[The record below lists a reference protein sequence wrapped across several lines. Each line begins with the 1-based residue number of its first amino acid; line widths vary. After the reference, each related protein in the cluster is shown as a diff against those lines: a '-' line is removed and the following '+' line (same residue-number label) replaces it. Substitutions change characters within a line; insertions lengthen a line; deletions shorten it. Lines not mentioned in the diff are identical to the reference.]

1 MLKKL
6 REVRDAEPENDS
18 GLREEELSRDRHGVL
33 SSNLPARTRLAASND
48 SIGGVGQRFQQE
60 EVQMRHESRDVH
72 GKITSQKNDDPL
84 EYTRGNLARFNG
96 VSTASDNKPSP
107 SSIGAVQA
115 KTKRLGEVALGG
127 VGAAKPGGRFD
138 GITDAIDNAPRL
150 SGSAIRNDRLNTDT
164 SRNIYVTRSGRPET
178 EDNVRRLTD
187 SLRRPVTIPTALVEK
202 DNDGFASGGKAEDVG
217 RAVERGERSGY
228 RDYARENIR
237 EKSGRETVKPRLVE
251 HNDVRTKPVA
261 SGETF
266 ESGTSSHRKESVQ
279 DAVGKRKGLSVRTRA
294 TKDDSHGLLRKSRS
308 LAQEETSSSK
318 EGVLDKRTEKD
329 HKESEGNVRARE
341 RKTRDAMGLSPSKTS
356 RGGGPS
362 QSGNGGHKTTKEGGT
377 LFPAKSRSRVNKC
390 GRSSK
395 DIDGHGGGKK
405 GKENMR
411 PQGVARDQK
420 ETRGENVDKKGR
432 TRETVTRSRK
442 EVESDSVDERSEGT
456 EASQIGVYFFSVDRK
471 FRLKAFLKLRRLRLM
486 TGKLDDA
493 VSRCK
498 NQKNVLINVINI

>member
-1 MLKKL
+1 MLKKM

-18 GLREEELSRDRHGVL
+18 RLREEELSRDRHGIL
-33 SSNLPARTRLAASND
+33 SSNLPARTRLGASND
-48 SIGGVGQRFQQE
+48 STGGLEQRFQQE
-60 EVQMRHESRDVH
+60 EGQMRHESRDVH
-72 GKITSQKNDDPL
+72 GKKISRKNDDAL
-84 EYTRGNLARFNG
+84 EYTRGNLGRFND
-96 VSTASDNKPSP
+96 VLSASDNKPSS

-115 KTKRLGEVALGG
+115 KTKRLGELPLGG

-164 SRNIYVTRSGRPET
+164 SRNIYLTRSGRPET

-187 SLRRPVTIPTALVEK
+187 SRRRPVTIPTALVEK
-202 DNDGFASGGKAEDVG
+202 DNDGFASGGRAVDVG

-228 RDYARENIR
+228 PDYARENVG

-266 ESGTSSHRKESVQ
+266 ESGTFSHRKESVQ
-279 DAVGKRKGLSVRTRA
+279 DAVSKRKGLSMRTRA
-294 TKDDSHGLLRKSRS
+294 TKNDPHGLLRKSRS
-308 LAQEETSSSK
+308 LAQEETGSSK
-318 EGVLDKRTEKD
+318 EGVLDERTEKD
-329 HKESEGNVRARE
+329 HKESEGNVRTCE
-341 RKTRDAMGLSPSKTS
+341 RKTRDAMGFSPSKTS
-356 RGGGPS
+356 KGGGPS
-362 QSGNGGHKTTKEGGT
+362 RSGNRGHKTTKEGGT
-377 LFPAKSRSRVNKC
+377 LFPAKSRFRVNKC

-395 DIDGHGGGKK
+395 DIDGHGGSKK

-411 PQGVARDQK
+411 PQGVVRDQK
-420 ETRGENVDKKGR
+420 ATREENVDKKGR
-432 TRETVTRSRK
+432 TRNAVIQSRK
-442 EVESDSVDERSEGT
+442 EVESDSVDERTEGT

-471 FRLKAFLKLRRLRLM
+471 FRLKAFLKLRRLRLI
-486 TGKLDDA
+486 TGRLDDA

-498 NQKNVLINVINI
+498 NQKKVLISVINI